1 MKNSQK
7 VIKKA
12 SGIATYFR
20 LTILLT
26 VYLIF
31 PQAALAAVIAEGD
44 YLVQMADSNLAVVS
58 SGMTVRERVTLGQDE
73 QAGIWRFEHLGNDY
87 YKIIAPKQVMVLDSS
102 ESKKYNGV
110 PIIIFP
116 WHGGR
121 NQCWKV
127 IAKGEFYA
135 LTNQETGL
143 ALDLKGNV
151 QRVGTVFQGYAE
163 TTSRGQLFRL
173 TPMDKQSPP
182 AKTRDSHEKNPL
194 VKSFSNGPAGQ

>member
-1 MKNSQK
+1 MKNTQK

-12 SGIATYFR
+12 SGVAACSR
-20 LTILLT
+20 LAILLT

-31 PQAALAAVIAEGD
+31 PQAALAAVIADGD

-73 QAGIWRFEHLGNDY
+73 QAGIWRFEHLGNDF
-87 YKIIAPKQVMVLDSS
+87 YKIIAPKRTMVLDSS

-110 PIIIFP
+110 PTIIFP
-116 WHGGR
+116 WHGAK
-121 NQCWKV
+121 NQRWK
-127 IAKGEFYA
+127 IIEKGEFYK
-135 LTNQETGL
+135 LINQETGL

-151 QRVGTVFQGYAE
+151 QRVGTVFQGYTENA
-163 TTSRGQLFRL
+163 SRGQFFRL
-173 TPMDKQSPP
+173 TPMGRQSPP
-182 AKTRDSHEKNPL
+182 AKVRDGQKKEPL

>member
-1 MKNSQK
+1 MKNTQK
-7 VIKKA
+7 VIEKA
-12 SGIATYFR
+12 SGFAACSR
-20 LTILLT
+20 LAILLT
-26 VYLIF
+26 MYLIF
-31 PQAALAAVIAEGD
+31 PQAALAAVIADGD

-58 SGMTVRERVTLGQDE
+58 SGMTARERVTLGQDE

-87 YKIIAPKQVMVLDSS
+87 YKILAPRLVMVLDSS

-116 WHGGR
+116 WHGGN
-121 NQCWKV
+121 NQRWKV
-127 IAKGEFYA
+127 IAKGKFYA

-151 QRVGTVFQGYAE
+151 QRVGTVFQGYAAN
-163 TTSRGQLFRL
+163 TSRGQLFRL
-173 TPMDKQSPP
+173 TPMDRQSPP
-182 AKTRDSHEKNPL
+182 AKTRGSHEKNPL

>member
-1 MKNSQK
+1 MKNTQK

-12 SGIATYFR
+12 SGVAACSR
-20 LTILLT
+20 LAILLT
-26 VYLIF
+26 MYLIF
-31 PQAALAAVIAEGD
+31 PQAALAAVIANGD

-58 SGMTVRERVTLGQDE
+58 SGMTVRERVTLGQNE
-73 QAGIWRFEHLGNDY
+73 QAGIWRFEHLGNDF
-87 YKIIAPKQVMVLDSS
+87 YKIIAPKLAMVLDSS

-121 NQCWKV
+121 NQRWKV
-127 IAKGEFYA
+127 IAKEEFYT
-135 LTNQETGL
+135 LTNQETSL
-143 ALDLKGNV
+143 ALDLKGNA
-151 QRVGTVFQGYAE
+151 QRAGTFFQGHAE

-173 TPMDKQSPP
+173 TPVDRQNPP
-182 AKTRDSHEKNPL
+182 ATVRDSNEKPL

>member
-1 MKNSQK
+1 MKNTQK

-12 SGIATYFR
+12 SGVAACSR
-20 LTILLT
+20 LAILLT

-31 PQAALAAVIAEGD
+31 PQAALAAVIADGD

-87 YKIIAPKQVMVLDSS
+87 YKIIAPRLVMVLDSS

-116 WHGGR
+116 WHGGK
-121 NQCWKV
+121 NQRWKV
-127 IAKGEFYA
+127 IAKREFYT

-143 ALDLKGNV
+143 ALDLKGNA
-151 QRVGTVFQGYAE
+151 QRVGTVFQGYAVNA
-163 TTSRGQLFRL
+163 SRGQLFRL
-173 TPMDKQSPP
+173 TPMGKQSPP
-182 AKTRDSHEKNPL
+182 AKARGSHEKNPL

>member
-1 MKNSQK
+1 MKNTQK

-12 SGIATYFR
+12 SGVAACSR
-20 LTILLT
+20 LAILLT

-31 PQAALAAVIAEGD
+31 PQAALAAVIADGD
-44 YLVQMADSNLAVVS
+44 YLVQMADSNMAVVS

-87 YKIIAPKQVMVLDSS
+87 YKIIAPRLVMVLDSS

-116 WHGGR
+116 WHGGN
-121 NQCWKV
+121 NQRWKV
-127 IAKGEFYA
+127 IAKGKFYA

-163 TTSRGQLFRL
+163 NTSRGQLFRL

-182 AKTRDSHEKNPL
+182 AKARASHEKDPL